1 MIDAKTLDELEHACQ
16 RAKDMTAAFNEAIKA
31 QAQKHGMDPQALGKF
46 VRARVN
52 DKMQKFEAE
61 QDTMEQLA
69 LTFHVKHQ
77 DAA

>member
-1 MIDAKTLDELEHACQ
+1 MIHTKTLHELEHACG
-16 RAKDMTAAFNEAIKA
+16 RAKDMTSAFNEAVKA
-31 QAQKHGMDPQALGKF
+31 QAEKHGMDPQALGKF

-69 LTFHVKHQ
+69 LTFHVKQ
-77 DAA
+77 RDAA